1 MIELLQEM
9 RTDMKK
15 ENRIFNRML
24 LIMTLILVFTSGCKK
39 DSPEISYGSITDQ
52 SGNTYKT
59 VEIGTQTW
67 MAENLATT
75 RFNDNIAIPNV
86 AGNSE
91 WTDHTTPAYCWVNND
106 ETASK
111 PIYGALYNWYAVAT
125 GKLCPAGW
133 HVASDAEFKVLETY
147 LGMTQ
152 LQADEKLWRGTD
164 QGSQLKSAT
173 GWKAGENGSNSSGFS
188 ALPGGYRYH
197 LDGLFNNVGE
207 LGYWW
212 CSDENDPSLGTYRR
226 LDGNNDGIYRESTL
240 KAAGKSVRCI
250 KD

>member
-1 MIELLQEM
+1 
-9 RTDMKK
+9 MKK
-15 ENRIFNRML
+15 NNRFFNRML
-24 LIMTLILVFTSGCKK
+24 LMMTLVLVFTSSCKK
-39 DSPEISYGSITDQ
+39 DSPDISYGSITDQ

-86 AGNSE
+86 TGNSE
-91 WTDHTTPAYCWVNND
+91 WTNLTTPAYCWYDND

-111 PIYGALYNWYAVAT
+111 PLYGALYNWYAVAT

-152 LQADEKLWRGTD
+152 AQADEKLWRGTD

-173 GWKAGENGSNSSGFS
+173 GWEAGENGSNSSGFS

-207 LGYWW
+207 LAYWW
-212 CSDENDPSLGTYRR
+212 CSDENDPFLGNYRR
-226 LDGNNDGIYRESTL
+226 INGNNDGIYRESTL
-240 KAAGKSVRCI
+240 KAAGKSVRCL